1 LQVPSL
7 SEIHRPNKKK
17 RSVVRVAVGDET
29 ISTCDIT
36 GRAKSLALDPTGC
49 RVLQR
54 ALRDGD
60 KRVAS
65 GLVAELHGSVRQLI
79 ASAHGNYVVQAVVE
93 VMPTALA
100 AFVSDE
106 LKGAGAETA
115 RHKYGCRIMC
125 RLVEHSAADASTI
138 ALIDET
144 LQEAKELCR
153 HTYGHHVMESILEHG
168 LPAHK
173 EQVVDAL
180 EAVLQVIATNKNG
193 TYVIAAAL
201 RHGSAADQAK
211 LASSLLTLPLGLLD
225 LAEDKYGMHV
235 VRALLRMTGDH
246 ARIARTVFSQH
257 VVRLQGSPYG
267 SKVIDEIR
275 QQLH

>member
-1 LQVPSL
+1 MPKERKGSFA
-7 SEIHRPNKKK
+7 R
-17 RSVVRVAVGDET
+17 DENM
-29 ISTCDIT
+29 STCEIT
-36 GRAKSLALDPTGC
+36 GRAKSLALDPAGC
-49 RVLQR
+49 RVIQR

-60 KRVAS
+60 KRAAS

-79 ASAHGNYVVQAVVE
+79 ASAHGNYVVQAVIE

-100 AFVSDE
+100 SFVSDE

-115 RHKYGCRIMC
+115 RHKYGCRIVC
-125 RLVEHSAADASTI
+125 RLVEHSAADTSTI

-153 HTYGHHVMESILEHG
+153 HTYGHHVIESILEHG

-173 EQVVDAL
+173 ERVVDAL
-180 EAVLQVIATNKNG
+180 SAVLQVIARNKNG
-193 TYVIAAAL
+193 TYVIVAAL
-201 RHGSAADQAK
+201 RHGSAVDQAR

-246 ARIARTVFSQH
+246 AGIARTVLSQH
-257 VVRLQGSPYG
+257 VVRLQGSPFG
-267 SKVIDEIR
+267 SKIVDELGR
-275 QQLH
+275 QV